1 MQGTHESHDLP
12 LSAASAARHTRR
24 RHPFGRVTQIGLGV
38 TALTLAL
45 ALSGCGG
52 DVDTAPDQP
61 TVDNTAYSGKA
72 GDGLNAAQANEQ
84 VAVAHHQWTDGS
96 GKNIAYTT
104 TTGHLTATSPSG
116 QPEASMSYVAYT
128 APSQDGSNRPV
139 TFFYNGGPGSASIW
153 LRLGSFAPT
162 RVATPDPY
170 MGNWP
175 NYPEVPNKESLI
187 ATTDMVFIDPP
198 GTGLSEAILPN
209 TNKTFWGADPDVNVM
224 RDFIKR
230 YIAANHR
237 TGSPAYL
244 YGESYG
250 GPRTAML
257 SLALETAGVH
267 LTGVVLQSPILNY
280 FSGMPNLAQTFGDN
294 TSALKYSTDSMA
306 GLFPSFA
313 QVAAFFGQV
322 SPAPSS
328 PLAYAPEL
336 SSFVTTQY
344 DTLAKYGQ
352 TFEFAGSP
360 LVPNPIFPDSPT
372 YAQWS
377 GLTGMSVSALNAYFG
392 NAFYGTSLV
401 PGSTIG
407 RYDGRVSLPNSDPR
421 LASDSD
427 PSDILISTPFTN
439 VLATQMPNVLKY
451 KAPNATYIPLNNDV
465 INAWDFS
472 HGGQV
477 LPDTVP
483 DLLAAI
489 KLNPALKVLTLHGWH
504 DLATPYVN
512 TEHELARLKTVA
524 NLQADVQIKEYTGG
538 HMIYL
543 DDGSR
548 QQLMPD
554 LVQYY
559 QSGAVKGATT
569 LAGLGN
575 AWPDATPANTPA
587 ATNVATVTTA
597 VKGAAN

>member
-1 MQGTHESHDLP
+1 MKRSTVRSRHPLKLRRAAQGSV
-12 LSAASAARHTRR
+12 SAA
-24 RHPFGRVTQIGLGV
+24 ILLL
-38 TALTLAL
+38 ALT
-45 ALSGCGG
+45 GCGDDIHTPAG
-52 DVDTAPDQP
+52 QTTANTASGDQP
-61 TVDNTAYSGKA
+61 TVDNAAYSGKA
-72 GDGLNAAQANEQ
+72 GDSLSASDANEQ
-84 VAVAHHQWTDGS
+84 VAIANHQWTDAS
-96 GKNIAYTT
+96 GKNLAYTT
-104 TTGHLTATSPSG
+104 TTGHLIARDTSGS
-116 QPEASMSYVAYT
+116 PEATMSYVAYT
-128 APSQDGSNRPV
+128 APAQNGVPRPV

-170 MGNWP
+170 MTNWP
-175 NYPEVPNKESLI
+175 NFPEVANKESLI

-198 GTGLSEAILPN
+198 GTGLSEAIEPN

-230 YIAANHR
+230 YIAVNHR
-237 TGSPAYL
+237 DSSPTYL

-257 SLALETAGVH
+257 ALSLETAGVP
-267 LTGVVLQSPILNY
+267 LTGIVLQSPILNY
-280 FSGMPNLAQTFGDN
+280 FSGMPGLASNFGN
-294 TSALKYSTDSMA
+294 NSAALKYSTDSMA

-313 QVAAFFGQV
+313 QVASFFNQV

-328 PLAYAPEL
+328 PLNYAPEL
-336 SSFVTTQY
+336 NAFVTNQY
-344 DTLAKYGQ
+344 TTLAKYGQ
-352 TFEFAGSP
+352 TFELNGTP
-360 LVPNPIFPDSPT
+360 LVTNPVFPDQTT
-372 YAQWS
+372 YSQWS

-392 NAFYGTSLV
+392 PNFYGTELV

-407 RYDGRVSLPNSDPR
+407 RYDGRVSLPSNDPR
-421 LASDSD
+421 LAGDSD

-439 VLATQMPNVLKY
+439 VLATQLPNELKY
-451 KAPNATYIPLNNDV
+451 TAPNATYIPLNNDI

-472 HGGQV
+472 HAGQV

-559 QSGAVKGATT
+559 QQGAVTGATT
-569 LAGLGN
+569 LAGLGD
-575 AWPDATPANTPA
+575 AWPDATAANTPA
-587 ATNVATVTTA
+587 TTQL
-597 VKGAAN
+597 AARTTK